1 MLRTVTCFLLFEVQA
16 CCRIWKLTTSI
27 MSISRCHV
35 FIQRILSSQRNLCVI
50 CHLRKPF
57 SLSHL
62 QKSQASTTSTMVAK
76 KAVIFDLGGVIV
88 EQPQKALEKFG
99 EKLKL
104 PTWVIFIYL
113 QVLYTTNQ
121 VLPEW
126 VFNEHDMCECWWD
139 STQEIVKYTSDCHV
153 QRKLYIQP
161 GAAFQRWRVQFMTS
175 SSIYS

>member
-104 PTWVIFIYL
+104 PKWVIFIYL
-113 QVLYTTNQ
+113 LYTTINCFQ
-121 VLPEW
+121 NECFMSTIYVRVLVGQYTVNCKVHKWLSCSKKTIHSARCSISE
-126 VFNEHDMCECWWD
+126 VKGSVHDFFLH
-139 STQEIVKYTSDCHV
+139 I
-153 QRKLYIQP
+153 
-161 GAAFQRWRVQFMTS
+161 
-175 SSIYS
+175 